1 MAHYFGRLSGW
12 RGAAKRLGGKRSGM
26 TVELTCPDGKI
37 GVRLCHRQ
45 GRDIA
50 EIYYIPTGEKNA
62 VELHEGPLTPK
73 PLPPPPAGT
82 VAMCPHCLDTDGDHQ
97 DDCERPNAQE
107 IE

>member
-12 RGAAKRLGGKRSGM
+12 RGSAKRLGGKRSGM
-26 TVELTCPDGKI
+26 SAELTCPDGKI

-50 EIYYIPTGEKNA
+50 EIYYIPTGEKDA
-62 VELHEGPLTPK
+62 VELHEGPLLPK
-73 PLPPPPAGT
+73 VISNPK
-82 VAMCPHCLDTDGDHQ
+82 VVESAM
-97 DDCERPNAQE
+97 NAQE